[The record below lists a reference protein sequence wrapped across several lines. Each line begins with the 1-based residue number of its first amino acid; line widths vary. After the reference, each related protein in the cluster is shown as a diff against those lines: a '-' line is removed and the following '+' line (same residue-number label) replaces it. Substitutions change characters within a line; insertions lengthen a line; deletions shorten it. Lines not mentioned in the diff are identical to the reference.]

1 MLYDMRQVEIDTL
14 DMRVFGSDQVNI
26 DPKTTSNI
34 HKPLYALK
42 TFVAFKNLLH
52 NYSGVV
58 DHCSIENLIEPR
70 VEAWILKC
78 MRAMNP
84 VKWNSPFPNC
94 IFQLGP
100 KNEYKVILLQQ
111 TKKSKSN

>member
-1 MLYDMRQVEIDTL
+1 MLYDMRQVKIDTL

-52 NYSGVV
+52 NYTAVI
-58 DHCSIENLIEPR
+58 DHCCIKNLIEPW
-70 VEAWILKC
+70 VQACILKC

-84 VKWNSPFPNC
+84 VECNTPFLNC

-100 KNEYKVILLQQ
+100 KNECTVEKV
-111 TKKSKSN
+111 